1 MNNKLLYI
9 VGMAFLLSTTANGQ
23 QHAADSLGNNGLDA
37 EMIDLG
43 YIKKNRSNLTQAVST
58 VSSEVFENKTA
69 TILQNSLYGLFPG
82 LYAKQDVGW
91 HAEAALNVR
100 GRGGL
105 GDGTPL
111 IIVDGFPRSLNAI
124 TLEEVETMSVLKDG
138 TAKRDSRQYA
148 DYNLSFGQSSGV
160 SLRP

>member
-111 IIVDGFPRSLNAI
+111 ICRRFPPFVECDYAGRGGNDVCAERWCGDGIVWRTWCQRSHFAHY
-124 TLEEVETMSVLKDG
+124 E
-138 TAKRDSRQYA
+138 KRCLQ
-148 DYNLSFGQSSGV
+148 LF
-160 SLRP
+160 

>member
-58 VSSEVFENKTA
+58 VSSEVFVQRLLLRHGIFLHLHVSHCA
-69 TILQNSLYGLFPG
+69 YL
-82 LYAKQDVGW
+82 
-91 HAEAALNVR
+91 
-100 GRGGL
+100 
-105 GDGTPL
+105 
-111 IIVDGFPRSLNAI
+111 
-124 TLEEVETMSVLKDG
+124 
-138 TAKRDSRQYA
+138 
-148 DYNLSFGQSSGV
+148 LSFCKYAGQP
-160 SLRP
+160 RPARPYRRRRA

>member
-69 TILQNSLYGLFPG
+69 TICRILYT
-82 LYAKQDVGW
+82 DCS
-91 HAEAALNVR
+91 R
-100 GRGGL
+100 GCMR
-105 GDGTPL
+105 
-111 IIVDGFPRSLNAI
+111 NK
-124 TLEEVETMSVLKDG
+124 TLAGMLK
-138 TAKRDSRQYA
+138 RH
-148 DYNLSFGQSSGV
+148 
-160 SLRP
+160 